1 MYGAPCRS
9 PSYLTPMA
17 ATSFNKAVNTLLS
30 VIGEAPVSSVDEGH
44 MTAVMAKTTLEET
57 SRAVQMLGWRWNTEP
72 FEVETNAQNEI
83 VLPSNTLSAH
93 FPRHVAD
100 DTLVLRNGK
109 LYDLTNRTYQ
119 FSAGTK
125 YKTDLVLELPWEEL
139 PEEGRRY
146 ITIKAARQFG
156 DRIVGDQAMHA
167 YTQQEEYEAKGA
179 LWRAETGQQ
188 YRTIFDNYDSK
199 KAVWRA
205 FGA

>member
-1 MYGAPCRS
+1 
-9 PSYLTPMA
+9 MA

-57 SRAVQMLGWRWNTEP
+57 TRAVQMLGWRWNTEP
-72 FEVETNAQNEI
+72 VTLEPNAQLEI
-83 VLPSNTLSAH
+83 ACPSNTLSVH
-93 FPRHVAD
+93 FSRQNAN
-100 DTLVLRNGK
+100 DTLILRNGR
-109 LYDLTNRTYQ
+109 LYDLTNRSYKFT
-119 FSAGTK
+119 AGTK
-125 YKTDLVLELPWEEL
+125 LESELVLELPWEEL
-139 PEEGRRY
+139 PEEARRY

-167 YTQQEEYEAKGA
+167 FTQQEEFEAKGA

-188 YRTIFDNYDSK
+188 YRTIFDNYDSQ
-199 KAVWRA
+199 KAIWRA